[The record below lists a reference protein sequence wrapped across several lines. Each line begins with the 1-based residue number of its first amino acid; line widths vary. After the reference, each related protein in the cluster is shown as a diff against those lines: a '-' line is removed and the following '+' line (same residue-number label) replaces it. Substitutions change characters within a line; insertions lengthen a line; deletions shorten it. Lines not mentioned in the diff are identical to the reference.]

1 MEGERQV
8 AQLVSKTG
16 AGQTVGFDT
25 SAFRHAGPPAFGEL
39 GAGCNPVVFG
49 LRGFESLDLHAILD
63 NYIGS

>member
-25 SAFRHAGPPAFGEL
+25 SAFRQAGPPEL
-39 GAGCNPVVFG
+39 
-49 LRGFESLDLHAILD
+49 ESRSRL
-63 NYIGS
+63 